1 MEKRLMMFLVSLF
14 LSMGIATAQTQVSGT
29 VISSEDNEPIIG
41 ASIIV
46 QGSKAGTVTD
56 SDGKFS
62 LTVPKGKKMVVSYIG
77 MQPQTLNPK
86 ANMKVVLT
94 PNNATLN
101 EVVVTGVS
109 NMDRRMFTGAADQ
122 IKASDALIGGMADIS
137 RSLEGRSAGVSV
149 QNVSGTFG
157 TAPKIHVRG
166 ATSIYGN
173 SKPLWVVDGVVQEDI
188 TDISADALSSGD
200 AETLISSA
208 IAGLNSDDIESF
220 QILKDGS
227 ATSIYGAR
235 AMSGVIVVTTKKGR
249 SGQAHVNYTGEFTS
263 RLVPTYGQFNILNS
277 QDQMGIYQEM
287 QDKGWLNL
295 SDVLNGSDYGVY
307 GKMYELINTYNPSTG
322 QFGLVNTK
330 EARDAYL
337 HSAEMRNTNWF
348 KQLFS
353 SALMQNHSVS
363 LSGGT
368 AKSNYYVSMSFMADP
383 GWYKD
388 SKVRRYTANFN
399 ATHHLLD
406 NLSLTLLAS
415 ASYRKQQAPGTLA
428 QDVDVISGQVKRDF
442 DINPYSYALNTSRAL
457 DPNTYYRAN
466 YAPFNILNELENN
479 KIDMNVLNTKF
490 QAELAYK
497 PIKDLRLS
505 VIGAVQY
512 DTSSQEHK
520 ITEHSNQAQAYRA
533 MDNSI
538 IRDANHYLYKDPT
551 NPYALPISVLPSGGF
566 YQKTDLQKV
575 SWDVRATANYT
586 HTFNQT
592 HTLNVLGGL
601 DVSNVDRK
609 RTFFNGVGM
618 QYDGGEIPFYIYQFF
633 KKNIDDNAVYYSL
646 NNTHNRTAAF
656 FATGTYSYKQRYN
669 LTGTYR
675 YEGTNRLGKSR
686 SARWLPTWNISGS
699 WNASEEPWFKNTFKN
714 VLTHALLRTS
724 YSLTAD
730 PGPSTYTNSTVILG
744 QS

>member
-86 ANMKVVLT
+86 ANMRVVLT

-428 QDVDVISGQVKRDF
+428 QDVDVNSGQVKRDF

-457 DPNTYYRAN
+457 DPNTNYRAN

-490 QAELAYK
+490 
-497 PIKDLRLS
+497 
-505 VIGAVQY
+505 
-512 DTSSQEHK
+512 
-520 ITEHSNQAQAYRA
+520 
-533 MDNSI
+533 
-538 IRDANHYLYKDPT
+538 
-551 NPYALPISVLPSGGF
+551 
-566 YQKTDLQKV
+566 
-575 SWDVRATANYT
+575 
-586 HTFNQT
+586 
-592 HTLNVLGGL
+592 
-601 DVSNVDRK
+601 
-609 RTFFNGVGM
+609 
-618 QYDGGEIPFYIYQFF
+618 
-633 KKNIDDNAVYYSL
+633 
-646 NNTHNRTAAF
+646 
-656 FATGTYSYKQRYN
+656 
-669 LTGTYR
+669 
-675 YEGTNRLGKSR
+675 
-686 SARWLPTWNISGS
+686 
-699 WNASEEPWFKNTFKN
+699 
-714 VLTHALLRTS
+714 
-724 YSLTAD
+724 
-730 PGPSTYTNSTVILG
+730 
-744 QS
+744 

>member
-46 QGSKAGTVTD
+46 QGSKVGTVTD

-86 ANMKVVLT
+86 ANMRVVLT

-322 QFGLVNTK
+322 QFGIVNTK

-388 SKVRRYTANFN
+388 SEVRRYTANFN

-457 DPNTYYRAN
+457 DPNTNYRAN

-618 QYDGGEIPFYIYQFF
+618 QYDGG
-633 KKNIDDNAVYYSL
+633 
-646 NNTHNRTAAF
+646 
-656 FATGTYSYKQRYN
+656 
-669 LTGTYR
+669 
-675 YEGTNRLGKSR
+675 
-686 SARWLPTWNISGS
+686 
-699 WNASEEPWFKNTFKN
+699 
-714 VLTHALLRTS
+714 
-724 YSLTAD
+724 
-730 PGPSTYTNSTVILG
+730 
-744 QS
+744 